1 MLARHRQKSPMPGPP
16 PPLPKIVTEPL
27 TRLRDTYV
35 AQPQVRRE
43 LLLYGTAL
51 LVGLVLMPFLIWLAG
66 SRVLGPYTHAQDPHA
81 GPFALFADYMVGLAH
96 GSAVFW
102 VVALGPAVLLL
113 LVRLF
118 ARLYRR
124 LPESDG

>member
-1 MLARHRQKSPMPGPP
+1 MPGPP
-16 PPLPKIVTEPL
+16 PPLPKIVPEPL
-27 TRLRDTYV
+27 ARLHDTYV

-43 LLLYGTAL
+43 LIIYGAAL
-51 LVGLVLMPFLIWLAG
+51 LVGLVLMPFLIWFAG
-66 SRVLGPYTHAQDPHA
+66 NRVLGPYTHAQNPRA

-102 VVALGPAVLLL
+102 VVALGPALLL
-113 LVRLF
+113 LLARVF

-124 LPESDG
+124 LPRSDG